1 MDKTQKSLIN
11 GMIRTSYRGV
21 IERGMALFLVK
32 KLSEMAENVTIE
44 SEFTLSEEQKAQV
57 QKLFWREMVKKDE
70 IKKEFQIAL
79 DGFYKLKTD
88 FLAEVMRQHD
98 LDKNP
103 SENTMI
109 HDMLGQLFDQC
120 LWNLR
125 ISVGKGDW
133 DKITQGL

>member
-1 MDKTQKSLIN
+1 MEKIQKKLVD

-21 IERGMALFLVK
+21 IERGMALYLVK
-32 KLSEMAENVTIE
+32 NLSEMAEHVTIE
-44 SEFTLSEEQKAQV
+44 SEFTLSEEQKKEV
-57 QKLFWREMVKKDE
+57 LKVFWREMVKKDK
-70 IKKEFQIAL
+70 IKKEFQVAL
-79 DGFYKLKTD
+79 DHFYKLKSD

-125 ISVGKGDW
+125 VSVGKGDW
-133 DKITQGL
+133 DNITKVL